1 MSKVYTQWIQMS
13 TLYEVPATAN
23 VQKAEWSLSDGD
35 TNFFPNQKILLR
47 VICFMSVSLT
57 QNK

>member
-1 MSKVYTQWIQMS
+1 MCKVYTINTDVDMI
-13 TLYEVPATAN
+13 YEVPATVN
-23 VQKAEWSLSDGD
+23 VKRAEWSLSDGD